1 MIMADHL
8 TTSNADD
15 VVKMALKSE
24 FSDLKIRLEN
34 LERLIRE
41 DLELDRR
48 QKTDQPD
55 GESKLDFLNSRI
67 DNIQNDLQAIKFDL
81 TEIKNQFGLLM
92 QSIQTLRDEL

>member
-1 MIMADHL
+1 MADPL
-8 TTSNADD
+8 TASNADD
-15 VVKMALKSE
+15 VVKTALKSE

-81 TEIKNQFGLLM
+81 TEIQNQFGLLM
-92 QSIQTLRDEL
+92 QTMQSIKDEI